1 MNPTRNNSRL
11 SACYFPYAKIV
22 QVNAMKVYFVIAERR
37 LSYAKIV
44 QVNAMKAR
52 FLIAERRLSYAKVQN
67 NL

>member
-11 SACYFPYAKIV
+11 SACYFSYAKIV
-22 QVNAMKVYFVIAERR
+22 QVNAMKVY
-37 LSYAKIV
+37 
-44 QVNAMKAR
+44 